1 MLEQMTSLFL
11 SFFSNPSLFG
21 IVLAILFGV
30 VWLAAYWPPLL
41 QDVWLW
47 AVMVASAFLTLA
59 ALAFVQVPLQTWAQ
73 QVLLHFLNLEAHIN
87 WWLLAGIPAVLL
99 SGLVQEGAKM
109 VPVVVY
115 WWRRNKNISPKLGLM
130 VGAVAGA
137 GFGIFE
143 AQWAH
148 NAILASGWSWD
159 TVSTY
164 GFLGL
169 AGFWERF
176 FSVAFHIAASALA
189 GYGLAKGRGW
199 QFYLLASLLHTI
211 LNYVV
216 IPAQIGLLSVIQVE
230 IFIAIFAVLVTAG
243 ALWLRWQK
251 SPVTAKI

>member
-1 MLEQMTSLFL
+1 MLEQIIGLFL
-11 SFFSNPSLFG
+11 SFFSTPSLLG
-21 IVLAILFGV
+21 IGLAIVFGA
-30 VWLAAYWPPLL
+30 VWLAAYWPPLFR
-41 QDVWLW
+41 DAWLW
-47 AVMVASAFLTLA
+47 AIMVASAFLTLG
-59 ALAFVQVPLQTWAQ
+59 ALAFVQAPLQTWTQ
-73 QVLLHFLNLEAHIN
+73 QVLLRLLNLEAHLN

-109 VPVVVY
+109 VPAVVY
-115 WWRRNKNISPKLGLM
+115 WWRRDKNISPRLGLM

-137 GFGIFE
+137 GFGMFE

-159 TVSTY
+159 AVSAY

-189 GYGLAKGRGW
+189 GYGLAKGWGW
-199 QFYLLASLLHTI
+199 QFYLLASLLHTV
-211 LNYVV
+211 LNYGV
-216 IPAQIGLLSVIQVE
+216 IPVQIGLLSVTQVE
-230 IFIAIFAVLVTAG
+230 IFIAIFATLVTAG